1 MNTPKYNI
9 EHEIKNQIEEREIT
23 PTRDLWSEI
32 ESQTSTPTSVKTKI
46 NWFLVAACLGL
57 LLSLGIV
64 LINTS
69 DKEVVQPQGAEI
81 TIEPKI
87 SQPENLIEKE
97 STPLLVEHNKSAL
110 NKINPVISTQQTKI
124 IDPEVIVVQNQIPA
138 IKQKEIIPPIA
149 PDQLSNSIAI
159 IDSAKIPVKRK
170 RFVDP
175 STLLFS
181 IEHKDVIEKS
191 KDGSNVATIDLN
203 SK

>member
-1 MNTPKYNI
+1 MNTPKYHI
-9 EHEIKNQIEEREIT
+9 EHEIKKQIEEREIT

-32 ESQTSTPTSVKTKI
+32 ESQTSTPTSAKTRI

-69 DKEVVQPQGAEI
+69 DKEVVQHQIVETI
-81 TIEPKI
+81 IEPKI
-87 SQPENLIEKE
+87 AQPENTVEKE
-97 STPLLVEHNKSAL
+97 STPLLVERNQSAL
-110 NKINPVISTQQTKI
+110 HKINPAIASQQTKI
-124 IDPEVIVVQNQIPA
+124 SDPEVVVVKNQIPSIKQKQIIPEITQNQI
-138 IKQKEIIPPIA
+138 
-149 PDQLSNSIAI
+149 SNSVAV
-159 IDSAKIPVKRK
+159 IDSSKIPVKRK

-181 IEHKDVIEKS
+181 VEHKDVIEKS

>member
-9 EHEIKNQIEEREIT
+9 EHEIKKQIEEREIT

-32 ESQTSTPTSVKTKI
+32 ESQTSTPTSAKTRI

-69 DKEVVQPQGAEI
+69 DKEVVQPQVAET
-81 TIEPKI
+81 TIEPEI
-87 SQPENLIEKE
+87 PQPANTTEKE
-97 STPLLVEHNKSAL
+97 STPLLVERNKSDL
-110 NKINPVISTQQTKI
+110 NRINPAIASQQTKI
-124 IDPEVIVVQNQIPA
+124 SDPEVVVVKNQIPSIEQKQILPEITQNQI
-138 IKQKEIIPPIA
+138 
-149 PDQLSNSIAI
+149 SNSVAV
-159 IDSAKIPVKRK
+159 IDSSKIPVKRK
-170 RFVDP
+170 SFVDP

-181 IEHKDVIEKS
+181 VEHKDVIEKS

>member
-1 MNTPKYNI
+1 M
-9 EHEIKNQIEEREIT
+9 
-23 PTRDLWSEI
+23 WSEI
-32 ESQTSTPTSVKTKI
+32 ESQTSAPTSVKTKI

-57 LLSLGIV
+57 LLSLGMV
-64 LINTS
+64 LVNTG
-69 DKEVVQPQGAEI
+69 DEEVDQPQIVET
-81 TIEPKI
+81 TIQPTLA
-87 SQPENLIEKE
+87 QPENKIGKE
-97 STPLLVEHNKSAL
+97 STPLLVERTEPTL

-124 IDPEVIVVQNQIPA
+124 IDPEVIVVKNQIPA

-149 PDQLSNSIAI
+149 PDQFSKSIAI
-159 IDSAKIPVKRK
+159 MDSAKVPVKRK

-181 IEHKDVIEKS
+181 VEHKDVIQKS

>member
-1 MNTPKYNI
+1 MNTPKYHI
-9 EHEIKNQIEEREIT
+9 EHEIKKQIEEREIT

-32 ESQTSTPTSVKTKI
+32 ESQTSTPTSAKTRI

-69 DKEVVQPQGAEI
+69 DKEVVQHQIVETI
-81 TIEPKI
+81 IEPKI
-87 SQPENLIEKE
+87 AQPENTVEKE
-97 STPLLVEHNKSAL
+97 STPLLVEHNKADL
-110 NKINPVISTQQTKI
+110 NRINPPIASQQTKMSN
-124 IDPEVIVVQNQIPA
+124 PEVVVVKNQIPSIKQKQIIPEITQNQI
-138 IKQKEIIPPIA
+138 
-149 PDQLSNSIAI
+149 SNSVAVV
-159 IDSAKIPVKRK
+159 DSSKIPVKRK

-181 IEHKDVIEKS
+181 VEHKDVIEKS

>member
-9 EHEIKNQIEEREIT
+9 EHEIKKQIEEREIT

-32 ESQTSTPTSVKTKI
+32 ESQTSTPTSAKTRI

-64 LINTS
+64 LINTN
-69 DKEVVQPQGAEI
+69 DKEVVQHQIVETI
-81 TIEPKI
+81 IEPKI
-87 SQPENLIEKE
+87 AQPENTVEKE
-97 STPLLVEHNKSAL
+97 STPLLVERNQSAL
-110 NKINPVISTQQTKI
+110 HKINPAIASQQTKI
-124 IDPEVIVVQNQIPA
+124 SDPEVVVLKNQIPSIEKKQIVAEVTQNQI
-138 IKQKEIIPPIA
+138 
-149 PDQLSNSIAI
+149 SNSVAV
-159 IDSAKIPVKRK
+159 IDSSKIPVKRK

-181 IEHKDVIEKS
+181 VEHKDVIEKS